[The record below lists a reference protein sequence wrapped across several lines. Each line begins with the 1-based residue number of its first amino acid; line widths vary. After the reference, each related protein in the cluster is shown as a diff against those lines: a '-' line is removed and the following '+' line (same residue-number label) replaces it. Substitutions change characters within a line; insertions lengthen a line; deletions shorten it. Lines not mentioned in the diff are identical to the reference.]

1 MLLRSTRHVE
11 ASQPVCT
18 QEPWSDVRQSVTSV
32 KEKEV
37 SFHYSLFAFLSIMPD
52 PRDFLIVQAN
62 EACKSTISR
71 LANEAL
77 SPSFCRRVNPHNNL
91 RGKRATRE

>member
-1 MLLRSTRHVE
+1 MPFTQKY
-11 ASQPVCT
+11 ASKQVSQYVLKNPGAM
-18 QEPWSDVRQSVTSV
+18 SDKGAGCQKKRQ
-32 KEKEV
+32 V

-71 LANEAL
+71 LAKMKL
-77 SPSFCRRVNPHNNL
+77 SLHHFV
-91 RGKRATRE
+91 GA